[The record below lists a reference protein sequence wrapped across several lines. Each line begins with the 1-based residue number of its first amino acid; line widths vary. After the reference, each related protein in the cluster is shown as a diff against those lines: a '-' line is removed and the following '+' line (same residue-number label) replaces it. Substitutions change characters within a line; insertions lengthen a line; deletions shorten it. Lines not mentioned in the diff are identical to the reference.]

1 MSIIEVNVA
10 GFQFTRCEPDVP
22 GGNGRR
28 AWRVTRTHHKPRF
41 HAGRL
46 VRKWAPRFGVA

>member
-10 GFQFTRCEPDVP
+10 GFQFTRDEPDVP
-22 GGNGRR
+22 GGNARR
-28 AWRVTRTHHKPRF
+28 AWRVTRNRHQPRI

-46 VRKWAPRFGVA
+46 MRKWAPRFGIA